1 MSDSIAITG
10 ITATGFHGV
19 YTEERAEGQKF
30 VVDVKLSLNLE
41 KVKDDLSKTVNYAD
55 VATLVVRH
63 IKSEPVNL
71 IETVAESIA
80 KDVLK
85 NFPLVEK
92 IKVGYTLGLII
103 SGLSFPCWPFFL
115 LIFFL
120 GLSLTRNF
128 CLDRRKLFLDLFLS
142 KSSCF

>member
-1 MSDSIAITG
+1 MSDSIEVTG

-19 YTEERAEGQKF
+19 YTEERTQGQKF

-41 KVKDDLSKTVNYAD
+41 KVKDDLTKTVNYAD

-63 IKSEPVNL
+63 IKAEPVNL

-80 KDVLK
+80 TDVLK

-92 IKVGYTLGLII
+92 IKVKIHKPQAPLGIEFDDVVVAI
-103 SGLSFPCWPFFL
+103 K
-115 LIFFL
+115 
-120 GLSLTRNF
+120 
-128 CLDRRKLFLDLFLS
+128 RKR
-142 KSSCF
+142 

>member
-19 YTEERAEGQKF
+19 YPQERSEGQRF

-55 VATLVVRH
+55 VANLVVRH
-63 IKSEPVNL
+63 IEAEPVNL

-80 KDVLK
+80 AEVLK
-85 NFPLVEK
+85 DFSLVKEITVKVHKPQAPLG
-92 IKVGYTLGLII
+92 IKFDDVIVTVK
-103 SGLSFPCWPFFL
+103 
-115 LIFFL
+115 
-120 GLSLTRNF
+120 
-128 CLDRRKLFLDLFLS
+128 RKR
-142 KSSCF
+142 

>member
-19 YTEERAEGQKF
+19 YPQERSEGQRF

-55 VATLVVRH
+55 VANLVVRH
-63 IKSEPVNL
+63 IEAEPVNL

-80 KDVLK
+80 AEVLK
-85 NFPLVEK
+85 DFPLVEK
-92 IKVGYTLGLII
+92 VKVKVHKPQAPLGIKFDDVIVTVK
-103 SGLSFPCWPFFL
+103 
-115 LIFFL
+115 
-120 GLSLTRNF
+120 
-128 CLDRRKLFLDLFLS
+128 RKR
-142 KSSCF
+142 